1 MPIKILSWVGPLH
14 VVAGLLLF
22 LTAFLPSAQDYLAGA
37 AGLTDDNYS
46 PFLFAVFGPTVASWG
61 VLFGVVVRQFIEY
74 PSRRLWN
81 AMVLAVVI
89 WAPLDT
95 SLCFYYGVYGG
106 VVVNALVTVLLL
118 ALLFNVK
125 PRRK

>member
-1 MPIKILSWVGPLH
+1 MPIRILSWVGPLH

-22 LTAFLPSAQDYLAGA
+22 LTAFLPGVQNSMASA
-37 AGLTDDNYS
+37 AGLAGDNYS

-61 VLFGVVVRQFIEY
+61 VLFGVAVRQFIEY

-95 SLCFYYGVYGG
+95 TLCLYYGVSGG
-106 VVVNALVTVLLL
+106 VVVNILVATLLL

-125 PRRK
+125 PKRK

>member
-1 MPIKILSWVGPLH
+1 
-14 VVAGLLLF
+14 
-22 LTAFLPSAQDYLAGA
+22 
-37 AGLTDDNYS
+37 
-46 PFLFAVFGPTVASWG
+46 
-61 VLFGVVVRQFIEY
+61 
-74 PSRRLWN
+74 
-81 AMVLAVVI
+81 MVLAVVI

-95 SLCFYYGVYGG
+95 SLCLYYGVYGG

>member
-14 VVAGLLLF
+14 IVAGLLLF
-22 LTAFLPSAQDYLAGA
+22 LTAFLPGVQDYLAAA
-37 AGLTDDNYS
+37 AGLRDDNYS

-95 SLCFYYGVYGG
+95 SLCLYYGVYGG
-106 VVVNALVTVLLL
+106 VAVNALVTVLLL
-118 ALLFNVK
+118 ALLFNVN
-125 PRRK
+125 PRQK

>member
-1 MPIKILSWVGPLH
+1 MPAKILSWVGPLH

-22 LTAFLPSAQDYLAGA
+22 LTAFLPGVQDSLAGA

-46 PFLFAVFGPTVASWG
+46 RFLFAVFGPTVASWG
-61 VLFGVVVRQFIEY
+61 VVFGVVVRQFIEY

-81 AMVLAVVI
+81 AMVLAVII

-95 SLCFYYGVYGG
+95 SLCLYYGVYSG

-118 ALLFNVK
+118 VLLFKVK

>member
-1 MPIKILSWVGPLH
+1 MATKILSWIGPLH

-22 LTAFLPSAQDYLAGA
+22 LTAFLPGIQSTLAST
-37 AGLTDDNYS
+37 AGLTGENFS

-61 VLFGVVVRQFIEY
+61 VLFTAVVRQFIEY
-74 PSRRLWN
+74 PTRRLWN

-95 SLCFYYGVYGG
+95 GLCFYYGVYGG
-106 VVVNALVTVLLL
+106 VVVNTLVVILLL
-118 ALLFNVK
+118 VVLYLVK
-125 PRRK
+125 PKGK

>member
-22 LTAFLPSAQDYLAGA
+22 LTAFLPGAQDYLAGA

-95 SLCFYYGVYGG
+95 SLCLYYGVYGG
-106 VVVNALVTVLLL
+106 VVVNALVTVVLL

-125 PRRK
+125 PQRK

>member
-22 LTAFLPSAQDYLAGA
+22 LTAFQPGVQDYLAGA

-95 SLCFYYGVYGG
+95 SLCLYYGVYGG

>member
-1 MPIKILSWVGPLH
+1 MPAKILSWVGPLH

-22 LTAFLPSAQDYLAGA
+22 LTAFLPGVQDSLAGA

-46 PFLFAVFGPTVASWG
+46 RFLFAVFGPTVASWG

-81 AMVLAVVI
+81 AMVLAVII

-95 SLCFYYGVYGG
+95 SLCLYYGVYSG

-118 ALLFNVK
+118 VLLFKVK

>member
-1 MPIKILSWVGPLH
+1 MPARILSWVGPLH

-22 LTAFLPSAQDYLAGA
+22 LTAFLPGVQDSLATT
-37 AGLTDDNYS
+37 AGLTGNNYS

-95 SLCFYYGVYGG
+95 GLCLYYGVYGG

-118 ALLFNVK
+118 VLLFKVK
-125 PRRK
+125 PKRK

>member
-22 LTAFLPSAQDYLAGA
+22 LTAFLPGVQDTLASA
-37 AGLTDDNYS
+37 AGLNDDNYS

-61 VLFGVVVRQFIEY
+61 VLFTVVVRQFIEY

-81 AMVLAVVI
+81 AMVLAVII

-95 SLCFYYGVYGG
+95 GLCFYYGVFGG
-106 VVVNALVTVLLL
+106 VAVNALVVVLLL
-118 ALLFNVK
+118 VLLFNVK
-125 PRRK
+125 PKRK

>member
-22 LTAFLPSAQDYLAGA
+22 LTAFLPGVQDYLAGA
-37 AGLTDDNYS
+37 AGLTDNNYS

-61 VLFGVVVRQFIEY
+61 VLFGVVVQQFIEY

-81 AMVLAVVI
+81 AMVLAVLI

-95 SLCFYYGVYGG
+95 SLCLYYGVYGG

-118 ALLFNVK
+118 ALLFKVK

>member
-1 MPIKILSWVGPLH
+1 MPARILSWVGPLH

-22 LTAFLPSAQDYLAGA
+22 LTAFLPGVQDSLATA
-37 AGLTDDNYS
+37 AGLTGNNHS

-95 SLCFYYGVYGG
+95 GLCLYYGVYGG

-118 ALLFNVK
+118 VLLFKVK
-125 PRRK
+125 PKRK

>member
-1 MPIKILSWVGPLH
+1 M
-14 VVAGLLLF
+14 VAGLLLF
-22 LTAFLPSAQDYLAGA
+22 LTAFFPGVQDSLASA

-95 SLCFYYGVYGG
+95 GLCLYYGVYGG
-106 VVVNALVTVLLL
+106 VVVNALVAVLLL
-118 ALLFNVK
+118 VLLFKVK
-125 PRRK
+125 PKRK

>member
-1 MPIKILSWVGPLH
+1 MPAKILSWVGPLH

-22 LTAFLPSAQDYLAGA
+22 LTAFLPGVQDSLAGA

-46 PFLFAVFGPTVASWG
+46 RFLFAVFGPTVASWG

-95 SLCFYYGVYGG
+95 SLCLYYGVYGG

-118 ALLFNVK
+118 VLLFKVK

>member
-1 MPIKILSWVGPLH
+1 MPIKILSWVGPVH

-22 LTAFLPSAQDYLAGA
+22 LTAFFPSAQDALASA
-37 AGLTDDNYS
+37 AGLTGDKFS

-61 VLFGVVVRQFIEY
+61 ILFGVVVRQFVEY

-95 SLCFYYGVYGG
+95 ALCAYYGVYGG
-106 VVVNALVTVLLL
+106 VAVNVLIATLLIVLLL
-118 ALLFNVK
+118 KVK
-125 PRRK
+125 PKRK